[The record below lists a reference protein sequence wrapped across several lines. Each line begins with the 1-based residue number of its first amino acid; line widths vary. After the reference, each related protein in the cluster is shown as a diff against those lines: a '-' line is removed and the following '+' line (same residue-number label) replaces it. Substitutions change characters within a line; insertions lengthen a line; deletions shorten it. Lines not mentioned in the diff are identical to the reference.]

1 MKKIFQKKTAALLL
15 MISIVGTTFYAP
27 FFTPKA
33 EAFLGFGDIV
43 IDVKALAD
51 RVADGIAMALAQKM
65 IDRMVQSTID
75 WAQNGF
81 DGNPAYAVNPEQ
93 FFLDIGDSVA
103 GDFIAGSDLNFLCSP
118 FQTQIR
124 LALRTAYLT
133 PDNKFQCTI
142 TDIVGNLENFYESFS
157 EGGWDAWFSMT
168 QNSANNPYGAYIDAK
183 IELDNRLAEK
193 LGLEDKK
200 LDWGSG
206 FLSFPDKSGPCAVWK
221 DSVTINTPTDD
232 SVEAAADS
240 VDIQRGECLV
250 YAKTSTPGS
259 VISAQLNNALPAGL
273 NKLITAQHVDQ
284 LISAFATG
292 LLQRYV
298 FGEKGLFG
306 RGGGGG
312 GNEQPTVSENEV
324 CQRLF
329 QQGIVDANCNPIVTN
344 PNTSQAN
351 SPVANTAI
359 FNTPTSNNNNGAE
372 LTQEQIANIPDQ
384 FERYN
389 ELIAIKES
397 RPNEQ
402 WTSADF
408 ESGLVGEFT
417 SLLNPLG
424 YAYELGLL
432 CLDQTENR
440 LVSPETPG
448 ATCVPVYPAL

>member
-1 MKKIFQKKTAALLL
+1 M
-15 MISIVGTTFYAP
+15 
-27 FFTPKA
+27 
-33 EAFLGFGDIV
+33 
-43 IDVKALAD
+43 
-51 RVADGIAMALAQKM
+51 
-65 IDRMVQSTID
+65 
-75 WAQNGF
+75 
-81 DGNPAYAVNPEQ
+81 
-93 FFLDIGDSVA
+93 
-103 GDFIAGSDLNFLCSP
+103 
-118 FQTQIR
+118 
-124 LALRTAYLT
+124 
-133 PDNKFQCTI
+133 
-142 TDIVGNLENFYESFS
+142 
-157 EGGWDAWFSMT
+157 
-168 QNSANNPYGAYIDAK
+168 
-183 IELDNRLAEK
+183 
-193 LGLEDKK
+193 
-200 LDWGSG
+200 
-206 FLSFPDKSGPCAVWK
+206 
-221 DSVTINTPTDD
+221 
-232 SVEAAADS
+232 
-240 VDIQRGECLV
+240 
-250 YAKTSTPGS
+250 
-259 VISAQLNNALPAGL
+259 
-273 NKLITAQHVDQ
+273 
-284 LISAFATG
+284 
-292 LLQRYV
+292 
-298 FGEKGLFG
+298 FG